1 MSRKDCKALFYS
13 RHRSKFWMHSRSAR
27 EKPNSTTLR
36 RTSRRSWIRGGFLH
50 RDGEARPRGSTAMHS
65 AAWQGAD
72 TRGGASTL
80 HVTRKRNAQRS
91 RRPSGSREPPS
102 SPALAPSPASWLTC
116 THACFFFFL
125 RIYFLNFLI
134 EGNCFT
140 QFCCFLSNLNMN
152 QP

>member
-13 RHRSKFWMHSRSAR
+13 RHRSKFWMHSRSAW
-27 EKPNSTTLR
+27 EKPNSTTL

-50 RDGEARPRGSTAMHS
+50 QDAEARPRGSTAMHS

-102 SPALAPSPASWLTC
+102 SRHWLLLLPLGSRALMRA
-116 THACFFFFL
+116 FFFF
-125 RIYFLNFLI
+125 
-134 EGNCFT
+134 
-140 QFCCFLSNLNMN
+140 FCVSIF
-152 QP
+152 